1 MPNVPIAE
9 DPLQVYEDRSKLGR
23 HLTTLVQ
30 QTEHVYQQYLADEAV
45 RNLAYYRG
53 SFWMGD
59 GSTLIRN
66 TDVRDY
72 RAQQNEVFPI
82 LDTIKSALAMD
93 LPQVEAIKQ
102 TFSSAEVYGR
112 AQDPTIRGRRV
123 SAILNLFAEEDD
135 LDETTQELVLNALLF
150 RYAVMKVSWSREHGR
165 PIVRCPLPWE
175 VFFDPA
181 ARRAQDAAWVFERIT
196 VHWADFKNRIEGGV
210 YEASPQKPIIPD
222 SYPRSLIEQTTAS
235 GALDPAEERMRK
247 AGLKEYVSLVEFWD
261 FRRQRVY
268 HLHVD
273 TGQLLMEVAAPYR
286 NPYEVLVFHPGVGR
300 VEGVSDTSLMAPV
313 QRDIN
318 ELVSARL
325 EMVRRLVPRMLFDR
339 SFWKD
344 EKDWSRF
351 IKARQ
356 WQPTRVDVPPQRRLQ
371 DAYHV
376 VEPPQSTYDFNRH
389 LEDDMVGVR
398 RVAGEADYQRGVHR
412 NIRTAEEMQALRS
425 SVEGRLGTR
434 VNRVVKVVSRMFKH
448 MLHVTRWA
456 LENPEVSGIDL
467 ERITYET
474 QDDVG
479 PEIIRQDLLHWAG
492 KFRLLP
498 FSPAMEDKLARRG
511 HLERMLVH
519 LLAAAEKGLVDGHE
533 LIREL
538 VDEFGLRPSLVAPP
552 PPPDEAAAPANVLP
566 MPGAAA
572 GPPQFDLANPPS
584 LPLPIPQS

>member
-1 MPNVPIAE
+1 
-9 DPLQVYEDRSKLGR
+9 
-23 HLTTLVQ
+23 
-30 QTEHVYQQYLADEAV
+30 
-45 RNLAYYRG
+45 
-53 SFWMGD
+53 
-59 GSTLIRN
+59 
-66 TDVRDY
+66 
-72 RAQQNEVFPI
+72 
-82 LDTIKSALAMD
+82 
-93 LPQVEAIKQ
+93 
-102 TFSSAEVYGR
+102 
-112 AQDPTIRGRRV
+112 
-123 SAILNLFAEEDD
+123 
-135 LDETTQELVLNALLF
+135 
-150 RYAVMKVSWSREHGR
+150 
-165 PIVRCPLPWE
+165 
-175 VFFDPA
+175 
-181 ARRAQDAAWVFERIT
+181 
-196 VHWADFKNRIEGGV
+196 
-210 YEASPQKPIIPD
+210 
-222 SYPRSLIEQTTAS
+222 
-235 GALDPAEERMRK
+235 
-247 AGLKEYVSLVEFWD
+247 
-261 FRRQRVY
+261 
-268 HLHVD
+268 
-273 TGQLLMEVAAPYR
+273 MEVAAPYR